1 MVFVTL
7 LNGKRLKL
15 FFHFLTQVAKIGKQ
29 KRQEVSIRDKK
40 ASRRPKHLGREAPTL
55 FLKEEALTALGA
67 NTPRSEWKDEEYL
80 ADLPIAP
87 SGNNIKYA
95 F

>member
-1 MVFVTL
+1 M
-7 LNGKRLKL
+7 
-15 FFHFLTQVAKIGKQ
+15 
-29 KRQEVSIRDKK
+29 
-40 ASRRPKHLGREAPTL
+40 HLGRKAPTL

-67 NTPRSEWKDEEYL
+67 NTPRSEWKDEEYF